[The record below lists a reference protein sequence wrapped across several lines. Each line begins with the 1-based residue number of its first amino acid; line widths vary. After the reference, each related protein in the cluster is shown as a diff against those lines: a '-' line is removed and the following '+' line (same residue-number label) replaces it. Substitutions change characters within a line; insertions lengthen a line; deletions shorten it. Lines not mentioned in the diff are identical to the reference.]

1 MSTIFD
7 IRNPEETCHYK
18 FSISPKKCHC
28 TAVWNSGLL
37 LLSACY
43 RNMIIIF
50 FIKKYRQQTKTAK
63 LTDLLS
69 VFFTTF
75 SFCVIFIVEVYTV
88 LIKVYCFLWGEK
100 WVAQKTVSCWIAWKM
115 VSQTTSQVLFEMTIV
130 CLNTSFES
138 SNLVRHWSMASS
150 TTLCWNSRHVSTI
163 RCRNSTFLHF
173 TRESGD
179 IVEVKWAYL

>member
-1 MSTIFD
+1 MSLHCRVKFRTI
-7 IRNPEETCHYK
+7 IV
-18 FSISPKKCHC
+18 IS
-28 TAVWNSGLL
+28 LL
-37 LLSACY
+37 QKY
-43 RNMIIIF
+43 DNNF
-50 FIKKYRQQTKTAK
+50 FIKKYRHQTKTAK

-75 SFCVIFIVEVYTV
+75 SFCVIFIVEVYTL

-130 CLNTSFES
+130 FLNTSFES

-179 IVEVKWAYL
+179 IVEVKWAYLGRLSLSSFRGR